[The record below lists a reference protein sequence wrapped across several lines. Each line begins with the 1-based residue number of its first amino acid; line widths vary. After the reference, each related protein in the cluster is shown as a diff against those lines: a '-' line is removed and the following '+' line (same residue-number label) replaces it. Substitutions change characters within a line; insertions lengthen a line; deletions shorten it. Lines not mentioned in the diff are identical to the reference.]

1 MEKLSDEKMLQ
12 IRTAI
17 QKAELDE
24 FLNSLKREDYKLEI
38 NVNSPTL
45 EQDLISAVESGQQ
58 LRYGEQQ
65 WIIRAVASKLISDF
79 IIERMLKHGY
89 DGFWWPLDELVFA
102 LDSGAMSQDTLKC
115 ILENQNF
122 HLKDDFVIALVHR
135 MIEHKLPEDF
145 ILKLIHHHYCC
156 LPSPMVQ
163 MILEAVTAKKINPIY
178 LQELIQRQH
187 QFGDILDLQIIQYT
201 INGNLHPCFL
211 ELMIKL
217 HYHFSTFN
225 EKILLTSGIDF
236 GVKKYLVKYHPE
248 LFDMV

>member
-1 MEKLSDEKMLQ
+1 MEKLSNEKMLQ

-17 QKAELDE
+17 HMADCDE
-24 FLNSLKREDYKLEI
+24 FLNFLAREDYQLEI
-38 NVNSPTL
+38 NINSPTL
-45 EQDLISAVESGQQ
+45 EQDLISAVESGQP
-58 LRYGEQQ
+58 LRYEEQQ
-65 WIIRAVASKLISDF
+65 WIIRAVASKLISDSV
-79 IIERMLKHGY
+79 IECMLRHGY
-89 DGFWWPLDELVFA
+89 DGFWWPFDELVFA
-102 LDSGAMSQDTLKC
+102 LDAGAMSQDTLKC

-135 MIEHKLPEDF
+135 MIEHKLPEAF

-156 LPSPMVQ
+156 LPLPMVQ
-163 MILEAVTAKKINPIY
+163 MILEAVAAKKINPIY
-178 LQELIQRQH
+178 LQELIIRQH

-217 HYHFSTFN
+217 NYHFSSFN
-225 EKILLTSGIDF
+225 EKILLTSGIYF

-248 LFDMV
+248 LFDML

>member
-1 MEKLSDEKMLQ
+1 MEKLSDKKMLQ
-12 IRTAI
+12 IRAAI
-17 QKAELDE
+17 QKAEYDE
-24 FLNSLKREDYKLEI
+24 FLNSLEREDYKLEI

-65 WIIRAVASKLISDF
+65 WIIHAVAANLISDKV
-79 IIERMLKHGY
+79 IKCLLENGY

-135 MIEHKLPEDF
+135 MIEHKLPEAF
-145 ILKLIHHHYCC
+145 ILKLIRHHYCC

-163 MILEAVTAKKINPIY
+163 MILEAIASKKINPIY

-217 HYHFSTFN
+217 NYHFSSFN

>member
-1 MEKLSDEKMLQ
+1 MEKLSNEKMLQ

-17 QKAELDE
+17 HMADCDE
-24 FLNSLKREDYKLEI
+24 FLNFLAREDYQLEI
-38 NVNSPTL
+38 NINSPTL
-45 EQDLISAVESGQQ
+45 EQDLISAVESGQP
-58 LRYGEQQ
+58 LRYEEQQ
-65 WIIRAVASKLISDF
+65 WIIRAVASKLISDSV
-79 IIERMLKHGY
+79 IECMLRHGY
-89 DGFWWPLDELVFA
+89 DGFCWPFDELVFA
-102 LDSGAMSQDTLKC
+102 LDAGAMSQDTLKC

-135 MIEHKLPEDF
+135 MIEHKLPEAF

-156 LPSPMVQ
+156 LPLPMVQ
-163 MILEAVTAKKINPIY
+163 MILEAVAAKKINPIY
-178 LQELIQRQH
+178 LQELIIRQH

-217 HYHFSTFN
+217 NYHFSSFN
-225 EKILLTSGIDF
+225 EKILLTSGIYF

-248 LFDMV
+248 LFDML

>member
-12 IRTAI
+12 IRAAI
-17 QKAELDE
+17 QKAEYDE
-24 FLNSLKREDYKLEI
+24 FLNSLEREDYKLEI

-65 WIIRAVASKLISDF
+65 WIIHAVAANLISDKV
-79 IIERMLKHGY
+79 IKCLLENGY

-102 LDSGAMSQDTLKC
+102 LDSGAMSHDTLKC

-135 MIEHKLPEDF
+135 MIEHKLPEAF

-163 MILEAVTAKKINPIY
+163 MILEAVASKKINPIY

-217 HYHFSTFN
+217 NYHFSSFN

>member
-17 QKAELDE
+17 QKAEYDE
-24 FLNSLKREDYKLEI
+24 FLNALEREDYKLEI

-65 WIIRAVASKLISDF
+65 WIIHAVAANLISDKV
-79 IIERMLKHGY
+79 IKCLLENGY

-102 LDSGAMSQDTLKC
+102 LDSGAMSEDTLKC

-122 HLKDDFVIALVHR
+122 HLKDDFVIALIHR
-135 MIEHKLPEDF
+135 MIEHKLPEAF
-145 ILKLIHHHYCC
+145 ILKLIRHHYCC

-163 MILEAVTAKKINPIY
+163 MILEAVASKKINPIY

-187 QFGDILDLQIIQYT
+187 QFQSRTLFLIFLQ
-201 INGNLHPCFL
+201 F
-211 ELMIKL
+211 
-217 HYHFSTFN
+217 
-225 EKILLTSGIDF
+225 
-236 GVKKYLVKYHPE
+236 V
-248 LFDMV
+248 

>member
-17 QKAELDE
+17 QKAEYDE
-24 FLNSLKREDYKLEI
+24 FLNSLEREDYKLEI

-65 WIIRAVASKLISDF
+65 WIIHAVAANLISDKV
-79 IIERMLKHGY
+79 IKCLLENGY

-135 MIEHKLPEDF
+135 MIEHKLPISGPPIADVVRPQSGQSN
-145 ILKLIHHHYCC
+145 LAPKLG
-156 LPSPMVQ
+156 
-163 MILEAVTAKKINPIY
+163 T
-178 LQELIQRQH
+178 
-187 QFGDILDLQIIQYT
+187 
-201 INGNLHPCFL
+201 
-211 ELMIKL
+211 
-217 HYHFSTFN
+217 
-225 EKILLTSGIDF
+225 
-236 GVKKYLVKYHPE
+236 
-248 LFDMV
+248 